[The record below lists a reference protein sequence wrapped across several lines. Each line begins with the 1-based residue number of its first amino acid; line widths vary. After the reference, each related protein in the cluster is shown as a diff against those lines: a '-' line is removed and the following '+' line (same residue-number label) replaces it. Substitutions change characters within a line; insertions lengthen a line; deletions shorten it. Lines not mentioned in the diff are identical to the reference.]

1 MEINREISK
10 VMSQL
15 PPMIDDFVIDS
26 EHYTFSSGDYYIQ
39 HIPHIIDKA
48 QREFLDIC
56 YQITG
61 SKIYLSETMPAP
73 LRRPLAFVGGTHRQG
88 IIGRYLDDSGDNRLY
103 KNWYRFMCIDEH
115 YREWGQ
121 PYFAI
126 NLNEQERAKS
136 KSPLNLLLPELRD
149 YFLVYQRDEKIKE
162 VLK

>member
-15 PPMIDDFVIDS
+15 PPMIDDFIIDS

-39 HIPHIIDKA
+39 HVPHIVDKA

-56 YQITG
+56 HQVTG
-61 SKIYLSETMPAP
+61 SKIYLSET
-73 LRRPLAFVGGTHRQG
+73 VHRQG
-88 IIGRYLDDSGDNRLY
+88 IIGQYLDDSGDNRLY

-126 NLNEQERAKS
+126 NQNEQEKAKS
-136 KSPLNLLLPELRD
+136 KSALNLLLPELRD